1 MRSARCEDKTD
12 EFRPTFPPPIHHSDF
27 VWTSK
32 RPIPSPH
39 ESSPGEDRSLPH
51 GQMCNTLCTTANL
64 AANVSVGS
72 DSAVPRRPGHVCST
86 LNIRRDVT
94 EQRSAASCQTRTL
107 ARLFDHLVGAGE
119 QRRRNVEAE
128 RLGGFHIDH
137 QLELDRSLDRKLARP
152 CAVEDAIGIARRA
165 PKIIG
170 YVNSVGDQTAEL
182 SVEPPRFLTSG
193 FLVVRANDFD
203 AWYRSERA
211 KCKWPSQ
218 RHSQR
223 SSIGR
228 PSTQSDAVRNGVI
241 GLVRDGKWTA
251 KDGIAMVRRLLVE
264 DSSASEV
271 PSPDTLARLVDRLH
285 WETGESEFF
294 RAKRARRKWM

>member
-1 MRSARCEDKTD
+1 MEHYLD
-12 EFRPTFPPPIHHSDF
+12 
-27 VWTSK
+27 
-32 RPIPSPH
+32 
-39 ESSPGEDRSLPH
+39 
-51 GQMCNTLCTTANL
+51 
-64 AANVSVGS
+64 
-72 DSAVPRRPGHVCST
+72 
-86 LNIRRDVT
+86 
-94 EQRSAASCQTRTL
+94 
-107 ARLFDHLVGAGE
+107 
-119 QRRRNVEAE
+119 
-128 RLGGFHIDH
+128 
-137 QLELDRSLDRKLARP
+137 LDRSMDRKLAGP
-152 CAVEDAIGIARRA
+152 CVVKDAIGIPGRA
-165 PKIIG
+165 PKIIAF
-170 YVNSVGDQTAEL
+170 VNPVADPTAEL

-228 PSTQSDAVRNGVI
+228 PSTQSDAVRNGGI

-285 WETGESEFF
+285 WETGESEF
-294 RAKRARRKWM
+294 